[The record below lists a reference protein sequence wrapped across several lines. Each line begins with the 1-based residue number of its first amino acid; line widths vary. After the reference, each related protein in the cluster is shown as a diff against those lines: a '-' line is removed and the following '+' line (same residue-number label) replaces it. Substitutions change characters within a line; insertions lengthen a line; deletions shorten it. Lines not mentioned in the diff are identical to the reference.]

1 MPKPPLANFVIA
13 LPPPR
18 KHHEPQSPLTGN
30 ELTVA
35 HSCSPKPNS
44 NNKEQDSLHPSSPSE
59 PHRHSITQM
68 KCLQDGLG
76 GRNSQPGKPINSRGV
91 GQGPRRRGFS
101 SQSLRVLGAQA
112 ILCILVLY
120 ACCKKKKKNPYEY
133 TLLGVYFSTYMIF
146 TSIKLM

>member
-30 ELTVA
+30 EQT
-35 HSCSPKPNS
+35 HSGTFLQSKTKQQQQGAGFITP
-44 NNKEQDSLHPSSPSE
+44 ELPSE

-91 GQGPRRRGFS
+91 GQGLRRRGFS

-120 ACCKKKKKNPYEY
+120 ACCKKKKNPYEY